1 MLLPT
6 LKETSTKRLVTSK
19 FGGYDHRL
27 RIEDGQWWD
36 MKNLTSDHWPMLAS
50 RPARGIGE
58 AIPSPGG
65 LTAKDCLI
73 WVSGGSVVVNG
84 KTVDLQLTED
94 GPKQL
99 VSMGAFLVI
108 WPDKKYLN
116 TGDLTDFGPLEA
128 DYQAGEDAEVL
139 FRLCDAEG
147 TEYQNIQ
154 TQQPE
159 TPQTGDL
166 WMGDHQLKK
175 YDAATGAWTAVPDV
189 YVKILCADIGQ
200 AFGAWDGV
208 ELSGIAYSGDSETL
222 TAQYAQLN
230 ATKVITAKGDDY
242 LVVVGIVDRNASQTG
257 GLRVRRRVP
266 DMDYVCQAQNRLW
279 GCKYGV
285 VGGKPVN
292 ELYCCKLGDFKNWNC
307 FMGISTDSWAASV
320 GSDGAFTG
328 AITYQGYPTFFKE
341 NRMHRIA
348 VSTSGAHQVTD
359 TAARGV
365 QKGSWRSLCVV
376 NEVLYYKGRTE
387 VCAYDGSVPC
397 AISAQLGD
405 ARYSEAVGGGAGG
418 KYYVSMREG
427 AGAYSLFVYDTAR
440 GMWHREDD
448 FRPLMFA
455 ACDDDLFAIEEGTGK
470 LVALYGTQGT
480 AEDSVEWEAVTGILA
495 YEYPDRKYLGRMDLR
510 VQLQGELTLYVR
522 YDSGGPWERLSRV
535 CWQRGTTRT
544 FAVPVIPRRC
554 DHFQLKLAGRGEMRL
569 FSLAKILEMGS
580 DL

>member
-6 LKETSTKRLVTSK
+6 LQETSTKRLVTSK

-36 MKNLTSDHWPMLAS
+36 MTNMTSDHWPMLAS

-58 AIPSPGG
+58 VIPDPGG
-65 LTAKDCLI
+65 LTAKDRLI
-73 WVSGGSVVVNG
+73 WVSGRNVVVNG
-84 KTVDLQLTED
+84 KAVDLGLTD
-94 GPKQL
+94 QGPKQL
-99 VSMGAFLVI
+99 VSMGAYLVI

-116 TGDLTDFGPLEA
+116 TGDLTDFGSIEA
-128 DYQAGEDAEVL
+128 EFQAGEAEVQ

-147 TEYQNIQ
+147 TEYQNVQ

-166 WMGDHQLKK
+166 WLEDHQLKK
-175 YDAATGAWTAVPDV
+175 YDSVTATWTAVPDV
-189 YVKILCADIGQ
+189 YVKLLCTGIGQ
-200 AFGAWDGV
+200 VFDAWDGV
-208 ELSGIAYSGDSETL
+208 ELSGIAYEGDSETL
-222 TAQYAQLN
+222 QAQYDQLN
-230 ATKVITAKGDDY
+230 GTKTICAKGEDW
-242 LVVVGIVDRNASQTG
+242 LVVTGIVDRNASQTG
-257 GLRVRRRVP
+257 GLRVRRRAP

-285 VGGKPVN
+285 VDGKPIN

-328 AITYQGYPTFFKE
+328 AVTYQGYPTFFKE
-341 NRMHRIA
+341 ERMHRVA
-348 VSTSGAHQVTD
+348 VSASGAHQVTD
-359 TAARGV
+359 TAVRGV

-405 ARYSEAVGGGAGG
+405 RRYSEAVAGGADG
-418 KYYVSMREG
+418 KYTISMKDTEG
-427 AGAYSLFVYDTAR
+427 AYHLFTYDTAR
-440 GMWHREDD
+440 GLWHREDD

-455 ACDDDLFAIEEGTGK
+455 ACDDDLFAIEESTGR
-470 LVALYGTQGT
+470 LVAMRGTQGKP
-480 AEDSVEWEAVTGILA
+480 EDRVEWEAVSGIQA

-510 VQLQGELTLYVR
+510 VQLQGEMTLYVR
-522 YDSGGPWERLSRV
+522 YDSAGAWQRMSRV
-535 CWQRGTTRT
+535 CWEKGATRT
-544 FAVPVIPRRC
+544 FAVPVIPHRC

-569 FSLAKILEMGS
+569 FSLARILEIGS
-580 DL
+580 DM